1 MSLAQGHRANHR
13 LAELSREPPQRQ
25 AASSLRSDPKG
36 KQTAKSAS
44 APSRKAAAS
53 DSDSEAGG
61 SVCLSAFWGWG
72 LRFSDVKKVPRRLPA
87 KLKIWHF

>member
-1 MSLAQGHRANHR
+1 MSLAHR

-44 APSRKAAAS
+44 APSRKGPKS
-53 DSDSEAGG
+53 HEDSEAGG
-61 SVCLSAFWGWG
+61 GHVGGQLLVSTETRMF
-72 LRFSDVKKVPRRLPA
+72 
-87 KLKIWHF
+87 